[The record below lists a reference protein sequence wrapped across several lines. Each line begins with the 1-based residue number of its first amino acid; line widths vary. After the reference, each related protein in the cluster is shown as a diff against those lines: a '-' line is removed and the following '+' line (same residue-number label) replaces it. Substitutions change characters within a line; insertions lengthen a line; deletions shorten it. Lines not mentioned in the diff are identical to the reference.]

1 MNIKQA
7 AYNIGI
13 FHGAV
18 AHGVNPHEAHK
29 LDGCDAELE
38 EHFRKTAHKKVM
50 KAAHNLTELFGYSQS
65 KEARLLNALSTVE
78 RDKSIFT
85 KHASDLVF
93 DTILRVKQEHTLM
106 EKSASLGKA
115 LSGTGEIVGTGA
127 KFGLGL
133 GAAVVGAGGAGLGAA
148 YWKLKRDAEEQSV
161 KNKLQKQKIDY
172 YNQLTDELVERLGGE
187 YS

>member
-1 MNIKQA
+1 MNIKEA

-29 LDGCDAELE
+29 LEGCDEELE
-38 EHFRKTAHKKVM
+38 EHFRKTAHRKVM
-50 KAAHNLTELFGYSQS
+50 SSTFKILESLGHGDT
-65 KEARLLNALSTVE
+65 KEARLLNALSTVD
-78 RDKSIFT
+78 RNKSTFT

-93 DTILRVKQEHTLM
+93 DTITQVKKEHDLFL
-106 EKSASLGKA
+106 KNAS
-115 LSGTGEIVGTGA
+115 
-127 KFGLGL
+127 FGSLL
-133 GAAVVGAGGAGLGAA
+133 AGGAKVGLGTAA
-148 YWKLKRDAEEQSV
+148 AVAGIGGAGAGALYWKLKRDAEEQSV

-172 YNQLTDELVERLGGE
+172 YNKLSDELIERMGAQ

>member
-1 MNIKQA
+1 MNIKEA

-13 FHGAV
+13 FHGAI

-50 KAAHNLTELFGYSQS
+50 KAAHRLTETFGYSQS
-65 KEARLLNALSTVE
+65 KEARLLEALSTVE
-78 RDKSIFT
+78 RNKSIFT
-85 KHASDLVF
+85 KHASNLVF

-106 EKSASLGKA
+106 EKKA
-115 LSGTGEIVGTGA
+115 FGELLAGA
-127 KFGLGL
+127 AKVGLG
-133 GAAVVGAGGAGLGAA
+133 GAAAIAGLGGAGMGAA
-148 YWKLKRDAEEQSV
+148 YWRLKRDSEEQSV
-161 KNKLQKQKIDY
+161 KNKLQKQKIEY
-172 YNQLTDELVERLGGE
+172 YNQLADELVERMGDE